1 MGRPVKYDDKKLEE
15 IRALFAEYIENT
27 DIPIVAEFAYQNKI
41 PRQKLYEFEAL
52 NDTLKGCID
61 KKEAQLERMGLRG
74 EVDKTMAI
82 FSLKQ
87 LGWSD
92 KQQVEHSG
100 GVSIN
105 VQADG
110 FGKL

>member
-1 MGRPVKYDDKKLEE
+1 MGRPRTYSDDEVLDLIERFE
-15 IRALFAEYIENT
+15 EYIANT
-27 DIPIVAEFAYQNKI
+27 DIPIIAEFAYQNGVL
-41 PRQKLYEFEAL
+41 RETLYDYEEFS
-52 NDTLKGCID
+52 TLRKAAID
-61 KKEAQLERMGLRG
+61 KKEAQLERLALKG

-100 GVSIN
+100 D
-105 VQADG
+105 AG
-110 FGKL
+110 FIKIIMPNGD

>member
-1 MGRPVKYDDKKLEE
+1 MYDYDEFSALRK
-15 IRALFAEYIENT
+15 RA
-27 DIPIVAEFAYQNKI
+27 
-41 PRQKLYEFEAL
+41 
-52 NDTLKGCID
+52 ID
-61 KKEAQLERMGLRG
+61 KKEAQLERMALSGD
-74 EVDKTMAI
+74 VDKTMAI

-100 GVSIN
+100 GVTIN